1 MELENF
7 VTIPLNPNLTREQAE
22 EQCDMLYRLYRNI
35 DKFIELNKLIDEFN
49 LLAPDYFG
57 SPVHYLTLE
66 EDIQNGIDALAKE
79 IKLFKEYKEQQ
90 EMLDTESY

>member
-22 EQCDMLYRLYRNI
+22 EQCDMLYGLYRNI